1 MRPLGRSSWGRFAPD
16 AVAPLDANLQRE
28 HAALEL
34 RQKLASR
41 LHDLAQR
48 QGASANAMQCTI
60 AVDSAHKFAEVHC
73 ADPADQGAP
82 WSALHGL
89 LVAGAVPAAQAH
101 LCFRVNGATVA
112 PTPCL
117 DSLASPQP

>member
-1 MRPLGRSSWGRFAPD
+1 MRPLGRGTWGRSVPD
-16 AVAPLDANLQRE
+16 SVAPLDATLQRE
-28 HAALEL
+28 QAALEL

-48 QGASANAMQCTI
+48 QGASGNALQCTI
-60 AVDSAHKFAEVHC
+60 AVDSQRRIAEVHC

-89 LVAGAVPAAQAH
+89 LVAGTVPAAQAH
-101 LCFRVNGATVA
+101 LCFRVNGAMVA
-112 PTPCL
+112 VAPCL
-117 DSLASPQP
+117 DSPAPPQP